1 MQNGIP
7 INYSKYINFLF
18 EKILLQY
25 NNLRKYNKKVIDNI
39 SDNFPLIDILLLL
52 SNMTLILWLL
62 KNSFNFCS
70 YGILKN
76 VDPICL
82 KYYIKNG

>member
-1 MQNGIP
+1 MQDGIP

-62 KNSFNFCS
+62 KIVLIFAVMGF
-70 YGILKN
+70 LKMSIQY
-76 VDPICL
+76 V
-82 KYYIKNG
+82 